1 MSTKDDGR
9 GKGHQALACATSM
22 MTGSVAATWLRAR
35 GGLRQRLAAATR

>member
-9 GKGHQALACATSM
+9 GKGHQTLATSM